1 MYIKP
6 VMNFYRCINI
16 MFLHFNLFLHKSWV
30 WAKISQL
37 HLLWNVTSNYTN
49 GALMAKLH
57 SAENVYHYK
66 FMIITSLYN

>member
-1 MYIKP
+1 MHKYNAGS
-6 VMNFYRCINI
+6 NFFFND
-16 MFLHFNLFLHKSWV
+16 LSFNLFLHKSWV

-57 SAENVYHYK
+57 SAENVL
-66 FMIITSLYN
+66 ISL